1 MPGNDFRPT
10 PRVARGAFVSW
21 LPYHGR
27 SQGFIDALGLAPVYV
42 SYLRQQ
48 DLLSALVKYPPQ
60 FVATLRRL
68 AKAKPD
74 VVFVMDPPVFA
85 VVATSVYCL
94 ITGARYVVDCHSG
107 VFESSKWRW
116 SLPLQRFLGRRAAAV
131 IVTNPAHQEAVDG
144 WGAQAIVIGDPRPRL
159 PMESEDLE
167 HRSSEQRYIFVILTF
182 GADEAVP
189 QVVQAARSLPQVRFR
204 LSGDPRRARSSWLG
218 DLPANVELTGFLPWQ
233 SFWEH
238 ARDASAILTL
248 TTRPNTIL
256 QGGWEAMFVG
266 RPLITSASAALREYF
281 TGGSVFVDNSPEGI
295 AAGVREALTREPE
308 LAAAMGR
315 LRDEKALLWRHSR
328 AELEN
333 LLGITFP
340 GPGGA

>member
-1 MPGNDFRPT
+1 MPGSDSP
-10 PRVARGAFVSW
+10 PAPPVGRGAFVSW
-21 LPYHGR
+21 LPFSGR

-48 DLLSALVKYPPQ
+48 DVLSAVVKYGPQ
-60 FVATLRRL
+60 FVTTLRRL
-68 AKAKPD
+68 ARAKPD
-74 VVFVMDPPVFA
+74 VVFVMNPPVFA
-85 VVATSVYCL
+85 VLATSLYCR

-131 IVTNPAHQEAVDG
+131 IVTNQPHQKAVASWPAR
-144 WGAQAIVIGDPRPRL
+144 AIVIGDPRPRL
-159 PMESEDLE
+159 PTQADDLVP
-167 HRSSEQRYIFVILTF
+167 RPGEQRYVFVILTF

-189 QVVQAARSLPQVRFR
+189 HVLQAARRLPQVRFR
-204 LSGDPRRARSSWLG
+204 LSGDPRRASSSWLR
-218 DLPANVELTGFLPWQ
+218 DLPANVELTGFVPLQ
-233 SFWEH
+233 TFWENV
-238 ARDASAILTL
+238 RGASAILTL

-256 QGGWEAMFVG
+256 QGGWEAMFMA
-266 RPLITSASAALREYF
+266 RPLITSASATLREYF
-281 TGGSVFVDNSPEGI
+281 TGGTVFVDNSPTGI
-295 AAGVREALTREPE
+295 AAGVEEALSREPE

-315 LRDEKALLWRHSR
+315 LRDEKALAWRRSR

-340 GPGGA
+340 GPPPT